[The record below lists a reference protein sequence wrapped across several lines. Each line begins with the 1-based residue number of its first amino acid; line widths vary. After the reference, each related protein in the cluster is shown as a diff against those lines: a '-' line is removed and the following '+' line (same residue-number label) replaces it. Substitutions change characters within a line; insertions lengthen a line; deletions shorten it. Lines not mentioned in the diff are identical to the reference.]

1 MSNGRAENPQPPGPL
16 ATSWAEGVTAD
27 DLGDVNGIRS
37 IAGGLG
43 IAAMDNNASFITQ
56 LQVMF

>member
-1 MSNGRAENPQPPGPL
+1 MCGPRDRSL
-16 ATSWAEGVTAD
+16 WDSVG
-27 DLGDVNGIRS
+27 GDVNGIRS